1 MNRQYKFFRNLLIV
15 ALAMVISVAAN
26 RPADAQTASKSA
38 AELASARGATVNG
51 NSAIAGMTIFNN
63 NRVKTGPQGSAVINA
78 GKNGRLELG
87 GQTDVTLQF
96 SAETFGGEMRAG
108 RAVISVPA
116 GVTISVATARGT
128 VITDGTKPSLLT
140 IEVDN
145 KRTRILSQRGDAR
158 LVAGD
163 KVERI
168 EEGEEIAQTGRDDK
182 WQRRR
187 VTAAGAVIAAT
198 GQIVRPA
205 ATATVSSSVATF
217 GNLMA
222 VGVSAT
228 AVMVAARDRSPEA
241 LFDSALTCRD
251 TDSFICQRRS
261 GVTP

>member
-1 MNRQYKFFRNLLIV
+1 MNCQYRFFRNLLIV
-15 ALAMVISVAAN
+15 AMALVISVVAN
-26 RPADAQTASKSA
+26 RPAGAQTASKPT
-38 AELASARGATVNG
+38 AELASARGALVNG

-63 NRVKTGPQGSAVINA
+63 NRVKTDVKGSAVINA

-96 SAETFGGEMRAG
+96 SAETFGGEMRTG
-108 RAVISVPA
+108 RIVVSVPA
-116 GVTISVATARGT
+116 GVTISFATARGT

-163 KVERI
+163 KVEQI
-168 EEGEEIAQTGRDDK
+168 QEGEEIAQSGRDDK

-205 ATATVSSSVATF
+205 ATAGVSSTAATLT
-217 GNLMA
+217 NLVA
-222 VGVSAT
+222 VGVSAS
-228 AVMVAARDRSPEA
+228 AVMVAARDRNPEQ
-241 LFDSALTCRD
+241 LFDSSLTCRD
-251 TDSFICQRRS
+251 NDSFVCQRRS

>member
-1 MNRQYKFFRNLLIV
+1 MNRQYRLFRNLLIV
-15 ALAMVISVAAN
+15 AMALVFSVAAN
-26 RPADAQTASKSA
+26 RPAGAQTASKPA

-51 NSAIAGMTIFNN
+51 HSAIAGMTLFNN
-63 NRVKTGPQGSAVINA
+63 NHVTTGPQGSAVINA

-87 GQTDVTLQF
+87 EQTDVTLQF
-96 SAETFGGEMRAG
+96 SPETFGGELRSG

-116 GVTISVATARGT
+116 GVTVSVATARGT
-128 VITDGTKPSLLT
+128 VITDGTRASLLT

-163 KVERI
+163 NVERI
-168 EEGEEIAQTGRDDK
+168 QEGEEIAQTGRQDK
-182 WQRRR
+182 WQHRR

-205 ATATVSSSVATF
+205 ATAAASSSVASIT
-217 GNLMA
+217 NLMA

-228 AVMVAARDRSPEA
+228 AVMVAARDRSPDE
-241 LFDSALTCRD
+241 LFNVGTCRD
-251 TDSFICQRRS
+251 TDSLSCQRRS